1 MKKTAALLL
10 AALMLLCSAASC
22 GGARTRFTAY
32 DYSFDTDVTLIAY
45 CGSEKAFEDLRQTVF
60 GEMRRLHRIFDIYH
74 TYEGVDNLCAVNAL
88 AGQEAPAEPEVLELL
103 TFGKEVYDLTGGRVN
118 IAMGA
123 VLSLWHEA
131 RETGVLPEESALR
144 AAGEHCDIENLR
156 LDPKKQT
163 VTLLDPAMSLD
174 VGAVAKGWAAQRAAD
189 AAEQAGYTDFVL
201 SAGGNVIVR
210 GQADGRP
217 WRVGVRDPQSEDG
230 TALAAQLETSD
241 TALVTSGGYERNLT
255 VDGKTYCHIIDPATL
270 YPADKLLSATVILP
284 DSGLAD
290 GYSTA
295 LFLMEPREALDFA
308 RARGFRALIIDK
320 SGAVLD
326 SGEQ

>member
-1 MKKTAALLL
+1 MKRLAALILT
-10 AALMLLCSAASC
+10 ALMLLLCAASC
-22 GGARTRFTAY
+22 GGAKKRFTAY

-45 CGSEKAFEDLRQTVF
+45 CGSEKEFDSLRQTVL

-88 AGQEAPAEPEVLELL
+88 AGRAAPAEPEVMELL
-103 TFGKEVYDLTGGRVN
+103 AFGKEVYDRTGGRVN

-131 RETGVLPEESALR
+131 RETGVLPDESALR
-144 AAGEHCDIENLR
+144 AAGEHCKIESMR
-156 LDPKKQT
+156 LDPENQT

-174 VGAVAKGWAAQRAAD
+174 VGAIAKGWAAQRAAE
-189 AAEQAGYTDFVL
+189 AAEATGYTDFVL
-201 SAGGNVIVR
+201 SAGGNVIAR
-210 GQADGRP
+210 GQAEGRP

-230 TALAAQLETSD
+230 AALAAQLEASD

-270 YPADKLLSATVILP
+270 YPADKLLSATVVLD

-290 GYSTA
+290 AYSTA
-295 LFLMEPREALDFA
+295 LFLMEPQEALDFA
-308 RARGFRALIIDK
+308 RAHHFRALIIDK

-326 SGEQ
+326 SRE

>member
-1 MKKTAALLL
+1 MRKSAVLLL
-10 AALMLLCSAASC
+10 AALMLSFCAASC
-22 GGARTRFTAY
+22 GGAKTRFIAY

-45 CGSEKAFEDLRQTVF
+45 CSSEKEFDSLRQTVL

-74 TYEGVDNLCAVNAL
+74 TYEGVNNLCTVNAL
-88 AGQEAPAEPEVLELL
+88 AGRAASAEPEVLELL
-103 TFGKEVYDLTGGRVN
+103 AFGKTVYDLTGGRVN

-144 AAGEHCDIENLR
+144 AAGEHCAMKNLR
-156 LDPKKQT
+156 LDPETNT

-189 AAEQAGYTDFVL
+189 AAVQAGYTDFVL
-201 SAGGNVIVR
+201 SAGGNVIAR
-210 GQADGRP
+210 GQAGGRP

-230 TALAAQLETSD
+230 AALAAQLEASD

-270 YPADKLLSATVILP
+270 YPADKLLSATVVLD

-290 GYSTA
+290 AYSTA
-295 LFLMEPREALDFA
+295 LFLMEPQEALDFA
-308 RARGFRALIIDK
+308 RAHHFRALIIDK

-326 SGEQ
+326 SGE